1 MDRLVRDNE
10 ELQEY
15 IFDLEQRVVGIDL
28 EVERRLQE
36 KAKASAGTCDMEP
49 EGKNVAVLQRE
60 IKQLKSQYEGL
71 ALQERELKEREGK
84 LAESEKSVVRR

>member
-1 MDRLVRDNE
+1 
-10 ELQEY
+10 
-15 IFDLEQRVVGIDL
+15 
-28 EVERRLQE
+28 
-36 KAKASAGTCDMEP
+36 MEA